1 MIVYLGT
8 EFDGSTDSYGKQFR
22 DTNSQRVISA
32 DRRSLQADPARSS
45 QESLSKAGLPTMY
58 DLPSE
63 DPEEPGLPD
72 EFHDLQPQL
81 LSRTLRLKHYNQ
93 ENCFTS
99 SGLNVYYDSNHQ
111 GWYKRPD
118 WFLVTGVPRLYN
130 QVDLRRSYVVW
141 QEGKVPNVAI
151 EFLSPGTEA
160 GDLGRFYDEGE
171 EETVESS
178 VVPQAQTEK
187 GKPPDKFE
195 VYESYLKV
203 PHYLVYERN
212 THNLRYFQ
220 WSEAGYQERSLN
232 AEIPQVWL
240 ADLEIGLGIWQGE
253 FEGAEAYWLR
263 WCTRD
268 GNWLLTDTELAE
280 QRFEQAEAKLLQAA
294 RNLLRTGMEAEQVA
308 EALGLPD
315 AQVAEMMREQS

>member
-1 MIVYLGT
+1 
-8 EFDGSTDSYGKQFR
+8 
-22 DTNSQRVISA
+22 
-32 DRRSLQADPARSS
+32 
-45 QESLSKAGLPTMY
+45 MY

-81 LSRTLRLKHYNQ
+81 LSRTLRLKHYSQ

-99 SGLNVYYDSNHQ
+99 SDLNVYYDSNHQ

-141 QEGKVPNVAI
+141 QEGKVPDVGI
-151 EFLSPGTEA
+151 ELLSPGTEA
-160 GDLGRFYDEGE
+160 GDLGRFYDAGDGE
-171 EETVESS
+171 TTDIS
-178 VVPQAQTEK
+178 VVPKLQADKE
-187 GKPPDKFE
+187 KPPDKFE

-212 THNLRYFQ
+212 TQHLRYFK
-220 WSEAGYQERSLN
+220 WSETGYQERSLN
-232 AEIPQVWL
+232 AELPQIWL
-240 ADLEIGLGIWQGE
+240 ADLEIGLGIWQGA

-263 WCTRD
+263 WCD
-268 GNWLLTDTELAE
+268 QAGNWLLTDTEIAE
-280 QRFEQAEAKLLQAA
+280 QRFERAEARLLQAA
-294 RNLLRTGMEAEQVA
+294 RNLLRTGVDAEQVA
-308 EALGLPD
+308 EALGLSE
-315 AQVAEMMREQS
+315 AQMVEIMKEQS